1 MHKDTVP
8 IFAAAQK
15 KEAFF
20 SMKEEAFL
28 SMKKETFLS
37 VKVESYFSFVWKR
50 FRSHRLA
57 MASAV
62 VLLLMVILALAAP
75 LVCPFPYDE
84 LHMADLTG
92 GRPLPPGGKYL
103 LGTDNYGRD
112 YLTRLVYGG
121 RVSLSVGLISMSI
134 SMLIGVP
141 LACFAGYFGGV
152 YDQAVL
158 RLIEFFSCVPTMFLI
173 LTING
178 MAKKP
183 SIFYV
188 MAVIGLFGWMGVCR
202 QVRAQFLSLRQ
213 SEFVQAAFALGYRD
227 GWIIFRHILPNAM
240 VPVIIHS
247 TMRVA
252 GAIMTESSLSYL
264 GMCVQEPIPSWG
276 AMLRVG
282 NSFLR
287 TSPHMAVLPG
297 LCILTACLSLNFLGD
312 GLRDALDPRAV
323 RRP

>member
-1 MHKDTVP
+1 
-8 IFAAAQK
+8 
-15 KEAFF
+15 
-20 SMKEEAFL
+20 
-28 SMKKETFLS
+28 
-37 VKVESYFSFVWKR
+37 
-50 FRSHRLA
+50 
-57 MASAV
+57 MASVV
-62 VLLLMVILALAAP
+62 VLLTMVILALAAP

-84 LHMADLTG
+84 LHMGDLRG
-92 GRPLPPGGKYL
+92 GQPLPPGDKYL

-121 RVSLSVGLISMSI
+121 RVSLLVGCVSMSI

-158 RLIEFFSCVPTMFLI
+158 RLIEFFACVPTLFLI
-173 LTING
+173 LAING
-178 MAKKP
+178 MVKKA

-240 VPVIIHS
+240 MPVIIHS
-247 TMRVA
+247 TMSVA

-264 GMCVQEPIPSWG
+264 GMGVQEPIPSWG
-276 AMLRVG
+276 AMLRIG
-282 NSFLR
+282 KSYLR
-287 TSPHMAVLPG
+287 TSPHMAILPG
-297 LCILTACLSLNFLGD
+297 LCILMACLSLNFLGD
-312 GLRDALDPRAV
+312 GLRDALDPRAF
-323 RRP
+323 RR